1 MRTPPEKVRPYHLPE
16 KERGQ
21 FLNLFHEVGLCAF
34 EVNYANG
41 WWDTRDKAI
50 EVMPEL
56 APTIY
61 IGCLGLVTSEVAE
74 AMEAVRKHD
83 PATWGDAETK
93 DTLVRELAGTIVR
106 VMDLAHHLDLPLGD
120 ALLAEIEANAN
131 RGFMHGGK
139 KA

>member
-1 MRTPPEKVRPYHLPE
+1 
-16 KERGQ
+16 
-21 FLNLFHEVGLCAF
+21 
-34 EVNYANG
+34 
-41 WWDTRDKAI
+41 
-50 EVMPEL
+50 
-56 APTIY
+56 
-61 IGCLGLVTSEVAE
+61 VTSEVAE
-74 AMEAVRKHD
+74 AMEAVRKHA
-83 PATWGDAETK
+83 PATWGDWQSK

>member
-16 KERGQ
+16 NERNQ
-21 FLNLFHEVGLCAF
+21 FLALFHEVGLCAF

-41 WWDTRDKAI
+41 WWDLRDKAI
-50 EVMPEL
+50 ESMPEL

-61 IGCLGLVTSEVAE
+61 IGCLGLVTSEVSE

-83 PATWGDAETK
+83 PCRWSYYGEK

-106 VMDLAHHLDLPLGD
+106 VMDLAHHLNLPLGE
-120 ALLAEIEANAN
+120 ALLSEIEANAK

>member
-1 MRTPPEKVRPYHLPE
+1 MRLAPQFVEPYHLNA
-16 KERGQ
+16 KERER
-21 FLNLFHEVGLCAF
+21 FLELFHAVGLCAF

-41 WWDTRDKAI
+41 WWETREKAI
-50 EVMPEL
+50 EATPEI
-56 APTIY
+56 APTVY
-61 IGCLGLVTSEVAE
+61 IGCLGLVSSEASE

-83 PATWGDAETK
+83 PATWGDWESK

-106 VMDLAHHLDLPLGD
+106 CMDLAHHLDLPLGD
-120 ALLAEIEANAN
+120 ALLAEIEANAK

>member
-1 MRTPPEKVRPYHLPE
+1 MRTPPENVHPYHLNQR
-16 KERGQ
+16 EREQ
-21 FLNLFHEVGLCAF
+21 FLELFHAVGLCAF

-41 WWDTRDKAI
+41 WWEQRLNAIDATREI
-50 EVMPEL
+50 

-83 PATWGDAETK
+83 PKTWGDWQSK

-106 VMDLAHHLDLPLGD
+106 VMDLAHHLNLPLGD
-120 ALLAEIEANAN
+120 ALLAEIEANAK